1 MKWMKS
7 YKWRLVYKPP
17 IEEIDY
23 NNIDSL
29 PKVFY
34 LSIYDCPEKLDL
46 DVKIKQLKKLYNM
59 REEYLQLDDLENL

>member
-1 MKWMKS
+1 MK

-17 IEEIDY
+17 IEKIDY

-34 LSIYDCPEKLDL
+34 INNYECPSGL
-46 DVKIKQLKKLYNM
+46 DVNIKLTELKNLYNM
-59 REEYLQLDDLENL
+59 KKEYMILEDLENL

>member
-1 MKWMKS
+1 MKS

-59 REEYLQLDDLENL
+59 RDEYLQLDDLEIL

>member
-1 MKWMKS
+1 MKWMKF

-34 LSIYDCPEKLDL
+34 LSVYDYPEKLDL
-46 DVKIKQLKKLYNM
+46 DIKIKQLKKLYNM
-59 REEYLQLDDLENL
+59 RDEYLQLDDLENL